1 MDLWD
6 DIILSVFLCE
16 AGGMFVRQADSGSEM
31 DDDTQLKFYTE
42 HRGRRRSKGN
52 RIHLHSHLHSH
63 LTRQTV
69 IKTFSYCIMHEFQN
83 IEISNK

>member
-16 AGGMFVRQADSGSEM
+16 AGGMFVRQPDSGSEM

-52 RIHLHSHLHSH
+52 HIHLHQSFYTSNRNKGVQLLRNAWVPKHW
-63 LTRQTV
+63 
-69 IKTFSYCIMHEFQN
+69 N
-83 IEISNK
+83 IT